1 MARPKAKG
9 VEYFPLDVGFLSD
22 LKIRKIMLSCGAS
35 SIAVLIYIFAA
46 IYRDEG
52 YFMNVK
58 DDDIALI
65 ALDTN
70 LDTDYV
76 KNVINRACEVGL
88 FSFRIYDN
96 FRVLTSE
103 GIQNRYLKITERRK
117 SVKINADINLV
128 NVDMMYTETRVNVAE
143 TIVNVAE
150 TPVNVYKSTQ
160 SKVKESKVK
169 ESKVKESKG
178 KESKVKESKGKESK
192 EKNTVIQNDVFSTWL
207 NTFGDISSFIK
218 ETLET
223 LTDEYGPEQVVEAI
237 EITHDRGKTSIKYV
251 EGVLKNKR
259 LGNEKNRRNGSNRK
273 AKEEAVDWQAEY
285 ERVHGK
291 G

>member
-160 SKVKESKVK
+160 SKVKESK
-169 ESKVKESKG
+169 G
-178 KESKVKESKGKESK
+178 KESKGKESK

-218 ETLET
+218 ETLEM
-223 LTDEYGPEQVVEAI
+223 LTEEYGIEQVVEAI

-259 LGNEKNRRNGSNRK
+259 LGNEKNRHNGSNRK
-273 AKEEAVDWQAEY
+273 AKEEAVDWKAEY
-285 ERVHGK
+285 ERVHGQN
-291 G
+291 

>member
-169 ESKVKESKG
+169 
-178 KESKVKESKGKESK
+178 VKESKGKESK

-218 ETLET
+218 ETLEM
-223 LTDEYGPEQVVEAI
+223 LTEEYGTEQVVEAI

-259 LGNEKNRRNGSNRK
+259 LSDETNRCSRGNRK
-273 AKEEAVDWQAEY
+273 TKDEAVDWQAEH

>member
-169 ESKVKESKG
+169 VKESK
-178 KESKVKESKGKESK
+178 VKESK

-223 LTDEYGPEQVVEAI
+223 LTEEYGPEQVVEAI

-259 LGNEKNRRNGSNRK
+259 LGNETNRHNGRDRK

-291 G
+291 D

>member
-169 ESKVKESKG
+169 V
-178 KESKVKESKGKESK
+178 KESKVKKSK

-207 NTFGDISSFIK
+207 NTFGDISSFVK

-259 LGNEKNRRNGSNRK
+259 LGNETNRRNGRAGK
-273 AKEEAVDWQAEY
+273 IKEEAVDWQAEY

>member
-169 ESKVKESKG
+169 ESKVKESK
-178 KESKVKESKGKESK
+178 VKESK

-259 LGNEKNRRNGSNRK
+259 LGNETNKRNGSNRK
-273 AKEEAVDWQAEY
+273 DEAVDWQAEY

>member
-143 TIVNVAE
+143 TPVNVAE

-169 ESKVKESKG
+169 ESKVKESK
-178 KESKVKESKGKESK
+178 VKESK
-192 EKNTVIQNDVFSTWL
+192 EKNAVIQNDVFSTWL

-223 LTDEYGPEQVVEAI
+223 LTEEYGPEQVVEAI

-259 LGNEKNRRNGSNRK
+259 LGNETNRHNSRAGK
-273 AKEEAVDWQAEY
+273 VKEEAVDWQAEY

>member
-1 MARPKAKG
+1 MARPKEKG

-169 ESKVKESKG
+169 VKESK
-178 KESKVKESKGKESK
+178 VKESK

>member
-169 ESKVKESKG
+169 ESKVKESK
-178 KESKVKESKGKESK
+178 

-223 LTDEYGPEQVVEAI
+223 LTEEYGPEQVVEAI

>member
-160 SKVKESKVK
+160 SKVKERKVK
-169 ESKVKESKG
+169 ESKV
-178 KESKVKESKGKESK
+178 KESK

-218 ETLET
+218 EILET
-223 LTDEYGPEQVVEAI
+223 LTEEYGPEQVVEAI

-273 AKEEAVDWQAEY
+273 AEEEAVDWQAEY

>member
-169 ESKVKESKG
+169 ESKG
-178 KESKVKESKGKESK
+178 KESKVKESK

-223 LTDEYGPEQVVEAI
+223 LTEEYGPEQVVEAI
-237 EITHDRGKTSIKYV
+237 EITRDRGKTSIKYV

-259 LGNEKNRRNGSNRK
+259 LGNEKNRRNGRTGK
-273 AKEEAVDWQAEY
+273 VKDEAVDWRSEY
-285 ERVHGK
+285 ERAHGCK
-291 G
+291 N

>member
-1 MARPKAKG
+1 MMARPKAKG

-160 SKVKESKVK
+160 SKVKERKVK
-169 ESKVKESKG
+169 ERKV
-178 KESKVKESKGKESK
+178 KESK
-192 EKNTVIQNDVFSTWL
+192 EKNTVIQNDVFSTWF
-207 NTFGDISSFIK
+207 NTFGDISSFVK
-218 ETLET
+218 ELLET
-223 LTDEYGPEQVVEAI
+223 LIDEYGAEKVIEAI
-237 EITHDRGKTSIKYV
+237 NITHDRGKTSIKYV

-259 LGNEKNRRNGSNRK
+259 LSDETNRRNSSNRK
-273 AKEEAVDWQAEY
+273 AKEEAVDWKAEY
-285 ERVHGK
+285 DRAHGK

>member
-169 ESKVKESKG
+169 VKESK
-178 KESKVKESKGKESK
+178 VKESK
-192 EKNTVIQNDVFSTWL
+192 EKNTVIQNDVFSTWF
-207 NTFGDISSFIK
+207 NTFGDISSFVK
-218 ETLET
+218 ELLET
-223 LTDEYGPEQVVEAI
+223 LTDEYGAEKVIEAI
-237 EITHDRGKTSIKYV
+237 NITHDRGKTSIKYV

-259 LGNEKNRRNGSNRK
+259 LGNEKNRCNGGNRK
-273 AKEEAVDWQAEY
+273 AKDEAVDWKAEY
-285 ERVHGK
+285 ERAHGQS
-291 G
+291 

>member
-58 DDDIALI
+58 DDDITLI

-117 SVKINADINLV
+117 SVKINADINLI

-169 ESKVKESKG
+169 ESKG
-178 KESKVKESKGKESK
+178 KESKGKESK

-223 LTDEYGPEQVVEAI
+223 LTEEYGPEQVVEAI

-259 LGNEKNRRNGSNRK
+259 LGNEKNRRNGRTGK

-285 ERVHGK
+285 ERVHGGK
-291 G
+291 S

>member
-22 LKIRKIMLSCGAS
+22 LKTRKIMLSCGAS
-35 SIAVLIYIFAA
+35 SIAVLIYIFAV
-46 IYRDEG
+46 IYKDEG

-70 LDTDYV
+70 LDADYV

-169 ESKVKESKG
+169 VKESK
-178 KESKVKESKGKESK
+178 VKESK

-223 LTDEYGPEQVVEAI
+223 LTEEYGPEQVVEAI

-259 LGNEKNRRNGSNRK
+259 LGNEKNRRNGRTGK

-285 ERVHGK
+285 ERVHGQS
-291 G
+291 

>member
-169 ESKVKESKG
+169 ESKVKESK
-178 KESKVKESKGKESK
+178 VKESK

-223 LTDEYGPEQVVEAI
+223 LSEEYGPEQVVEAI

-259 LGNEKNRRNGSNRK
+259 LGNEKNRHNGSNRK
-273 AKEEAVDWQAEY
+273 AKEEAVDWKAEY
-285 ERVHGK
+285 ERVHGQS
-291 G
+291 

>member
-169 ESKVKESKG
+169 VKESK
-178 KESKVKESKGKESK
+178 VKESK

-218 ETLET
+218 ETLEM
-223 LTDEYGPEQVVEAI
+223 LTEEYGPEQVVEAI

-259 LGNEKNRRNGSNRK
+259 LGNEKNRCNGSNRK
-273 AKEEAVDWQAEY
+273 AKEESVDWKAEY
-285 ERVHGK
+285 ERVHGQN
-291 G
+291 

>member
-128 NVDMMYTETRVNVAE
+128 NVDMMYTETSVNVAE

-160 SKVKESKVK
+160 SKVKERKVKERKVK
-169 ESKVKESKG
+169 ESKV
-178 KESKVKESKGKESK
+178 KESK

-207 NTFGDISSFIK
+207 NTFGDISPFIK
-218 ETLET
+218 ETLEM
-223 LTDEYGPEQVVEAI
+223 LTEEYGAEQVVESI

-259 LGNEKNRRNGSNRK
+259 LENEKNRRNGRTGK
-273 AKEEAVDWQAEY
+273 AKDEAVDWQAEY

>member
-169 ESKVKESKG
+169 ESK
-178 KESKVKESKGKESK
+178 GKESK

-223 LTDEYGPEQVVEAI
+223 LTEEYGPEQVIEAI

-273 AKEEAVDWQAEY
+273 DEAVDWQAEY

>member
-169 ESKVKESKG
+169 VKESK
-178 KESKVKESKGKESK
+178 VKESK

-218 ETLET
+218 ETLEL
-223 LTDEYGPEQVVEAI
+223 LTEAYGPEQVVEAI

>member
-117 SVKINADINLV
+117 SVKINDDINLV

-169 ESKVKESKG
+169 ESKVK
-178 KESKVKESKGKESK
+178 VKESK
-192 EKNTVIQNDVFSTWL
+192 EKNTVIQNDVFSTWF

-218 ETLET
+218 ETLEM
-223 LTDEYGPEQVVEAI
+223 LTEEYGPEQVVEAI

-259 LGNEKNRRNGSNRK
+259 LGNEKNRCNGSNRK
-273 AKEEAVDWQAEY
+273 AKEEAVDWKAEY
-285 ERVHGK
+285 ERVHGQN
-291 G
+291 

>member
-169 ESKVKESKG
+169 VKESK
-178 KESKVKESKGKESK
+178 VKESK
-192 EKNTVIQNDVFSTWL
+192 EKNTVIQNDVFSTWF

-218 ETLET
+218 ETLEM
-223 LTDEYGPEQVVEAI
+223 LTEEYGPEQVVEAI

-259 LGNEKNRRNGSNRK
+259 LGNEKNRCNGSNRK
-273 AKEEAVDWQAEY
+273 AKEEAVDWKAEY
-285 ERVHGK
+285 ERVHGQN
-291 G
+291 

>member
-160 SKVKESKVK
+160 SKVKERKVK
-169 ESKVKESKG
+169 RK
-178 KESKVKESKGKESK
+178 
-192 EKNTVIQNDVFSTWL
+192 IQ
-207 NTFGDISSFIK
+207 
-218 ETLET
+218 
-223 LTDEYGPEQVVEAI
+223 
-237 EITHDRGKTSIKYV
+237 
-251 EGVLKNKR
+251 
-259 LGNEKNRRNGSNRK
+259 
-273 AKEEAVDWQAEY
+273 
-285 ERVHGK
+285 
-291 G
+291 